1 MNNLLNAVD
10 TCVLFTGTFG
20 RRGCTANCLGCFVG
34 EYEENNPMYQG
45 TIKQIYELLPLL
57 PNVKR
62 VNIVGNPDPSVDT
75 KFCNAVA
82 KVIQEHGKQISFC
95 TNGVGCDKVVKML
108 VEGLDPSLIHAF
120 VFSVDS
126 LDEEKNSFM
135 RGTKIS
141 LQSIFESMKYLKG
154 LDIGVQAFFTVWPAN
169 MDEDWEAYRVFFE
182 SRGIYVNGRFGNV
195 ESAKGRIDHVPE
207 MKILEIRNKYPNVRL
222 SVLLANDEEYMGYMD
237 TFVAKDEFRCTD
249 LTKIKVYLTDEG
261 IKASYWCPIV
271 STVYPEYFD
280 DIRNL
285 RLPDFYEKLIKTG
298 ICPIAKQAFGFENKG
313 LHSICRFHKTLPKKL
328 LPKNPFVS
336 F

>member
-1 MNNLLNAVD
+1 MNNLLNNVD
-10 TCVLFTGTFG
+10 TCVLFTGTYG

-34 EYEENNPMYQG
+34 EYEENSPMYQG
-45 TIKQIYELLPLL
+45 TMEQIHELLPLL

-75 KFCNAVA
+75 DFCNAVA
-82 KVIQEHGKQISFC
+82 KVMQEHGKQISFC
-95 TNGVGCDKVVKML
+95 TNGVKCDKVINKL
-108 VEGLDPSLIHAF
+108 IDGLDPSLIHAV

-126 LDEEKNSFM
+126 LDEEKNSIM

-141 LQSIFESMKYLKG
+141 LQSVFESMKNLRG
-154 LDIGVQAFFTVWPAN
+154 LNIGVQAFFTVWPMN

-195 ESAKGRIDHVPE
+195 ESAKGRINHVPLE
-207 MKILEIRNKYPNVRL
+207 KILEIRNKYPHVRL
-222 SVLLANDEEYMGYMD
+222 SVLLADDNEYKEYLD

-249 LTKIKVYLTDEG
+249 LKKIKVYLTDKG

-285 RLPDFYEKLIKTG
+285 RLPSFYAELIKTG
-298 ICPIAKQAFGFENKG
+298 ICPIAKEAFGFECTE

-328 LPKNPFVS
+328 LPEKPSVLF
-336 F
+336 